1 MTDLSSQVPSDGVAK
16 EQAVSA
22 LSTVEEVEQG
32 ALESFS
38 KFTQML
44 IKGSG
49 STWLRPRL
57 REFES
62 DKFISSVWGNCQPEV
77 CNPFKKGC

>member
-38 KFTQML
+38 KFTQTRVPPGCDHGCEKSSRTNLSPMF
-44 IKGSG
+44 GATAS
-49 STWLRPRL
+49 LRSATLL
-57 REFES
+57 RKVT
-62 DKFISSVWGNCQPEV
+62 DV
-77 CNPFKKGC
+77 